1 MVPPELWDHSSPRG
15 RESKGPQMGG
25 TGHSERMSTYLAS
38 SGVPEPHPATLAFR
52 GQDTGS
58 KEPLR
63 RLVGGGRGGSGQR
76 EWLSTPP
83 TYVSESSL
91 VCTAAHLFLF
101 HPLNGMFHLPW
112 KPRGRK
118 VIC

>member
-1 MVPPELWDHSSPRG
+1 
-15 RESKGPQMGG
+15 MGG

-38 SGVPEPHPATLAFR
+38 LGVPEPYPAALAFR
-52 GQDTGS
+52 GQNTGRQ
-58 KEPLR
+58 EPLR
-63 RLVGGGRGGSGQR
+63 RLVGGGSGGGGQR

-91 VCTAAHLFLF
+91 ACTVAHLFLF
-101 HPLNGMFHLPW
+101 HPLNGMFHLSW

-118 VIC
+118 